1 MRQPL
6 KRLLVIVVK
15 PLSRGCMQ
23 VANREYSNTGREAS
37 SASLRSTSQTS
48 FRRFSGSACADR
60 NYTGYCDGETDQL
73 IDRQSAPHT

>member
-6 KRLLVIVVK
+6 KRLLVIVVR

-37 SASLRSTSQTS
+37 SANLCSTSQTS
-48 FRRFSGSACADR
+48 LRRFSGSAS
-60 NYTGYCDGETDQL
+60 
-73 IDRQSAPHT
+73 IDCRSISRSVSSLQ